1 MVTIQRILCS
11 VDLSDTSKRALEY
24 AALVARWYRARI
36 RVLLVEPVVLSPVDF
51 PPMPAVT
58 GLTPQA
64 RADLTKRLEEF
75 VAGAAPPAP
84 GVEIETVL
92 KEGFV
97 VPEILANAKDLP
109 ADLVVLGTH
118 GRGGFEHLVLGSV
131 TEKVLRKLTCPVLT
145 VPPGAGK
152 TPTVP
157 GPFTSILCATDFS
170 NASLAALEYA
180 VSLAQ
185 EAGSRLTVVHAI
197 PWELEDEAELQAP
210 AVSEYRLLREVD
222 ARKRME
228 ALIPKSVR
236 EICPVETILATG
248 KPALE
253 IQRIAQDTLA
263 DLIVLGVHGRGVVN
277 LALFGSTTH
286 NVIRHAPCPVLT
298 VRAK

>member
-1 MVTIQRILCS
+1 MVTIQRILCP
-11 VDLSDTSKRALEY
+11 VDLSDTSRRALEY
-24 AALVARWYRARI
+24 AALVARWYRASL
-36 RVLLVEPVVLSPVDF
+36 RVLLVEPVVLSSVDF

-58 GLTPQA
+58 GLTPEA
-64 RADLTKRLEEF
+64 RIALTRRLEQF
-75 VAGAAPPAP
+75 VAGMASP
-84 GVEIETVL
+84 GVEVEAVV
-92 KEGFV
+92 KEGYV
-97 VPEILANAKDLP
+97 VPEILAHAKDLP

-131 TEKVLRKLTCPVLT
+131 TEKILRKLNCPVLT
-145 VPPGAGK
+145 VPPGAGP
-152 TPTVP
+152 TPAVP

-180 VSLAQ
+180 VSLVQ
-185 EAGSRLTVVHAI
+185 EAGIRLTVVHAI
-197 PWELEDEAELQAP
+197 PWELEEQAELQAP
-210 AVSEYRLLREVD
+210 VVSEYRRLREID
-222 ARKRME
+222 ARKRLD
-228 ALIPKSVR
+228 ALIPQSVR
-236 EICPVETILATG
+236 EVCKVETILTIG

-253 IQRIAQDTLA
+253 IQRIARDTQA